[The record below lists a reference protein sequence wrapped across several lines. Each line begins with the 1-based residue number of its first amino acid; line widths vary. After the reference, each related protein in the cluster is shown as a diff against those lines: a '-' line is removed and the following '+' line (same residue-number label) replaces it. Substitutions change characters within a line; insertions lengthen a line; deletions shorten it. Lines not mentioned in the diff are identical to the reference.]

1 MGETRRQRE
10 IRERQLT
17 ARRAIGLELRRVR
30 IDRNVSLRSLGAAV
44 GIDPSHLA
52 RAEAGEHGL
61 SHDALVAAAA
71 GLGHD
76 VSVRL
81 FEATAPA
88 VRDRIQVRMIEALL
102 AALHPRWTARLEV
115 AVYRPVRGVIDVVL
129 QDRETLDLV
138 AGEGHSRLHAVEGQ
152 LRRAGEKADALPSAR
167 GWPWA
172 NTHDIPCIGRL
183 LLLRSCAAMHEL
195 VRTLPA
201 TFAAAYPGDPS
212 RAVAALTGPDERW
225 PGAATVWV
233 AIDGMS
239 THLLEGVPRA
249 ARR

>member
-1 MGETRRQRE
+1 MGETRQQREVRDRQRA
-10 IRERQLT
+10 
-17 ARRAIGLELRRVR
+17 ARRSIGLELRRVR
-30 IDRNVSLRSLGAAV
+30 LDQNVSLRALGAAV

-52 RAEAGEHGL
+52 RAEAGDHAL
-61 SHDALVAAAA
+61 SHDALVAAAT
-71 GLGHD
+71 GLGCD

-81 FEATAPA
+81 FESAAPR
-88 VRDRIQVRMIEALL
+88 VRDRIQVRMLEALL
-102 AALHPRWTARLEV
+102 DPLDPRWMPRLEV

-129 QDRETLDLV
+129 QDRATSDLV
-138 AGEGHSRLHAVEGQ
+138 AGEGHSRLHTVEGQ

-172 NTHDIPCIGRL
+172 DSPGTPTTGRL

-201 TFAAAYPGDPS
+201 TFEAAYPGDTEQ
-212 RAVAALTGPDERW
+212 AVAALTGADESW
-225 PGAATVWV
+225 PGAAIAWVTV
-233 AIDGMS
+233 DGAA
-239 THLLEGVPRA
+239 TRLLTGVPKG